1 MTILCLETST
11 KVCSVGLG
19 KKGVLLQIQES
30 NESNYSHSENL
41 TVYIEQICDKVNVY
55 LKEID
60 AVAVSKGP
68 GSYTGLR
75 IGVSAAKGLCYALNK
90 PLIAIN
96 SLEAMALRVKM
107 QTENKKELNRF
118 FCPMLDARRMEVYCA
133 LYDSQLKEVIPTCA
147 KIIDETTV
155 ETVFMPYLENK
166 KSIIY
171 FFGEGAE
178 KCKAYLNHPQIDFID
193 NIQDS
198 SQYMLPLAEKKFI
211 ENKFEDVAY
220 FEPFYLKDFVS
231 TKHASNTNVTL

>member
-19 KKGVLLQIQES
+19 KKGVLLEIQES

-41 TVYIEQICDKVNVY
+41 TVYIEQICDKVNVN

-178 KCKAYLNHPQIDFID
+178 KCKAYLNHPQIAFID
-193 NIQDS
+193 NIQAS

-231 TKHASNTNVTL
+231 TKHINHINVTL